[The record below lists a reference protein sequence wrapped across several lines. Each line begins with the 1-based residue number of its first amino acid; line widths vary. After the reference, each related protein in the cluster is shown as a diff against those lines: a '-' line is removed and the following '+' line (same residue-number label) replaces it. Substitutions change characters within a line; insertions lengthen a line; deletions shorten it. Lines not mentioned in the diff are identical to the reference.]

1 MEETIMAKKQF
12 KAESKRLLD
21 LMINS
26 IYTHKEIFLRE
37 IISNASDAIDKLAY
51 RALTDDQVGLNQSDF
66 KIVLTTDQVART
78 LTVSDNGIGMTKEEL
93 ENNLGTIAK
102 SGSLQ
107 FKQDMAAEQSVDA
120 KDVDIIGQFG
130 VGFYSAFMV
139 ADNITVIT
147 KAYGSDTA
155 YRWESSGVDGYTIT
169 ETEKDTVGTDVILH
183 IKPDGEEE
191 TYSEYLE
198 QYRIS
203 DLVKKYSD
211 YIHHPIT
218 MLMNKSRQK
227 PKPEDAGDD
236 YKPEWEDYSEWE
248 TLNSMKP
255 IWTRSKDEVTEE
267 EYTAFYRD
275 KFGDYEPP
283 LSTQKV
289 SAEGT
294 VSYDAL
300 LFIPGRT
307 PYDFYTRDY
316 KKGLQLYSSGVLIM
330 DNCSDLLPEHF
341 RFVKGVVDTPD
352 VSLNISR
359 EMLQHTRQLK
369 VISKNLEKKIKAELL
384 RMQSEERTK
393 YEQFWH
399 SFGLQIKYGI
409 CSDYGAHKDML
420 VDLLMFQSSN
430 GDSPTT
436 LAEYVSRMP
445 EDQQYIYYAM
455 GESLSKI
462 AALPQAERIRDKG
475 YEILYLTE
483 DVDEFSMQ
491 VLQTFQEKAIKSIN
505 DDDALPETD
514 EEKKAAEEKSEAAKD
529 VLSFVKETLGDKI
542 KEARVSKILKS
553 HPVCMTADGPMSLE
567 MEKYMKKNGA
577 DLQGMK
583 AERVLELNADAPVFT
598 ALTNAISTDPEKA
611 KKYVELLY
619 CQALLIADLPL
630 EDPAAYTDLVC
641 SLMN

>member
-1 MEETIMAKKQF
+1 MAKKQF

-21 LMINS
+21 MMINS

-51 RALTDDQVGLNQSDF
+51 RALTDDQVGMNRGDF
-66 KIVLTTDQVART
+66 KIVVTADQIART
-78 LTVSDNGIGMTKEEL
+78 LTVSDNGIGMTQAEL
-93 ENNLGTIAK
+93 EKNLGTIAN

-107 FKQDMAAEQSVDA
+107 FKQDMAAGQNPDA
-120 KDVDIIGQFG
+120 QDVDIIGQFG

-139 ADNITVIT
+139 SDQITVIT
-147 KAYGSDTA
+147 RAYGSDQA
-155 YRWESSGVDGYTIT
+155 WRWESSGADGYTIT
-169 ETEKDTVGTDVILH
+169 ETQRDAVGTDVIMH
-183 IKPDGEEE
+183 IKPDGDEEK
-191 TYSEYLE
+191 YSEFLE

-203 DLVKKYSD
+203 QLIKKYSD
-211 YIHHPIT
+211 YIHYPIT
-218 MLMNKSRQK
+218 MLMTKSRQK

-255 IWTRSKDEVTEE
+255 IWQRPKEEVTQE
-267 EYTAFYRD
+267 EYDSFYQD
-275 KFGDYEPP
+275 KFGDYEKP
-283 LSTQKV
+283 LSTQRV

-294 VSYDAL
+294 VSYEAL

-307 PYDFYTRDY
+307 PYDFYTREY
-316 KKGLQLYSSGVLIM
+316 EKGLQLYSSGVLIM
-330 DNCSDLLPEHF
+330 DKCADLLPEYF

-384 RMQSEERTK
+384 RMQGEEREK
-393 YEQFWH
+393 YEQFWK

-409 CSDYGAHKDML
+409 CSDYGAHKDTL
-420 VDLLMFQSSN
+420 VDLLMYQSSN
-430 GDSPTT
+430 GDKPTT

-445 EDQQYIYYAM
+445 EDQTYIYYAM

-462 AALPQAERIRDKG
+462 ASLPQAERIRDKG

-491 VLQTFQEKAIKSIN
+491 VLQSFQEKQIKSIN
-505 DDDALPETD
+505 DDDALPETED
-514 EEKKAAEEKSEAAKD
+514 EKKAAEEKTEAAKE
-529 VLSFVKETLGDKI
+529 VLTFIKDTLGDRI

-553 HPVCMTADGPMSLE
+553 HPVCMTADGPLSLE

-583 AERVLELNADAPVFT
+583 AERVLELNADAPVFATLT
-598 ALTNAISTDPEKA
+598 AAVSADPEKA

-630 EDPAAYTDLVC
+630 EDPSAYTDLVC
-641 SLMN
+641 SLMV

>member
-1 MEETIMAKKQF
+1 MAKKQF

-21 LMINS
+21 MMINS

-51 RALTDDQVGLNQSDF
+51 RALTDDQVGMNHSDF
-66 KIVLTTDQVART
+66 KIVITTDQIART
-78 LTVSDNGIGMTKEEL
+78 LTVSDNGIGMTQDEL
-93 ENNLGTIAK
+93 EKNLGTIAK

-107 FKQDMAAEQSVDA
+107 FKEDMAAEQNVDA
-120 KDVDIIGQFG
+120 KDLDIIGQFG

-139 ADNITVIT
+139 SDKITVIT
-147 KAYGSDTA
+147 KAYGSDVA
-155 YRWESSGVDGYTIT
+155 YRWESSGADGYTIT
-169 ETEKDTVGTDVILH
+169 ETTKDTVGTDVIMH
-183 IKPDGEEE
+183 IKPDSDEGKF
-191 TYSEYLE
+191 SEFLE

-203 DLVKKYSD
+203 QLVKKYSD
-211 YIHHPIT
+211 YIHYPIT

-255 IWTRSKDEVTEE
+255 IWQHPKDEVTQE
-267 EYTAFYRD
+267 EYDSFYQD
-275 KFGDYEPP
+275 KFSDYDKP
-283 LSTQKV
+283 LSTLRV

-294 VSYDAL
+294 VSYEAL
-300 LFIPGRT
+300 LFIPSHT
-307 PYDFYTRDY
+307 PYDFYTREY
-316 KKGLQLYSSGVLIM
+316 EKGLQLYSSGVLIM
-330 DNCSDLLPEHF
+330 DKCADLLPEHF

-369 VISKNLEKKIKAELL
+369 VISKNLEKKIKGELMRL
-384 RMQSEERTK
+384 QSEDREK
-393 YEQFWH
+393 YEQFWK

-409 CSDYGAHKDML
+409 CSDYGSHKDML

-430 GDSPTT
+430 GDKPTT

-445 EDQQYIYYAM
+445 EDQTYIYYAI

-462 AALPQAERIRDKG
+462 ASLPQAERIRDKG

-491 VLQTFQEKAIKSIN
+491 VIQTYQEKKIKSIN
-505 DDDALPETD
+505 DDDALPETED
-514 EEKKAAEEKSEAAKD
+514 EKKAAQEKTEAAKD
-529 VLSFVKETLGDKI
+529 VLAFIKDTLGDRI

-553 HPVCMTADGPMSLE
+553 HPVCMTADGPLSLE

-583 AERVLELNADAPVFT
+583 AERVLELNADSPVFATLTT
-598 ALTNAISTDPEKA
+598 AVTEDPEKA

-630 EDPAAYTDLVC
+630 EDPVAYTDLIC
-641 SLMN
+641 SLMV